1 MLGAEMVSVMI
12 LVMEDDSAVV
22 GDVCIQVVLI
32 VDAEQEE
39 HSHSRIASGKMQRVE
54 AECGAELSMFDGTR
68 WEIGSMSLY
77 EAARKG
83 NATVVSYIL
92 DEGHGVNTRDS
103 EGNTALTLASRR
115 GSSDVVKIL
124 LGHNP
129 LINTR
134 NFFDNTPLIE
144 ATKNAHVE
152 CCRLLLA
159 AGAQVQYTGEDR
171 TSAVHEAARHGD
183 LELLRLLLVTLGEES
198 SIRLNA
204 FHETPLHIAAELG
217 HVECVECLLHSGA
230 DVRADDENGVTP
242 LHLASEKGHSDVIS
256 VLLSWGAEVNAKAG
270 CMTRRRAE
278 AGAEVN
284 AKEDLGQTALMEAA
298 RAGHVQACRELLA
311 QPFILVDAGDDT
323 GATALISAARAGH
336 VAVVSLLLQAGA
348 RVRFIEIASRCQTAL
363 HVAAERGHADV
374 LRVLLAQPNMDPIAV
389 DRSGSTALHL
399 SAAKGHLEACRCL
412 LGPVLTR
419 KLGSQMTEDLDAAS
433 TPLGPGLDIR
443 DLAGRT
449 PLVLA
454 AERAH
459 VDVVKLL
466 VCHGADVGVRTP
478 DGLALQDTAIPRL
491 HSELVLMK
499 VVAMMA
505 MAPLDWYDNK
515 LQELTTLS

>member
-1 MLGAEMVSVMI
+1 
-12 LVMEDDSAVV
+12 
-22 GDVCIQVVLI
+22 
-32 VDAEQEE
+32 
-39 HSHSRIASGKMQRVE
+39 MQRVE

-159 AGAQVQYTGEDR
+159 AGAQYTGEDR

-256 VLLSWGAEVNAKAG
+256 VLLSW
-270 CMTRRRAE
+270 
-278 AGAEVN
+278 GAEVN

-499 VVAMMA
+499 SGMGTLWRPQLHQYFPVKFQAAVRALLLCVHRDSRLSARGGRPPTASLLEGGSISQVVAMMA